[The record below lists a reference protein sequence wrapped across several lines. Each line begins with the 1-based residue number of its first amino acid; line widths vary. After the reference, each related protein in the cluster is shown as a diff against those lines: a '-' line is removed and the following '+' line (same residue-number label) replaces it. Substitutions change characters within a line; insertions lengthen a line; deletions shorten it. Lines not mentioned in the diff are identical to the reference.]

1 MCGICHRVGDVT
13 RRTAV
18 GWDLKLWLEATLARE
33 ISVEELRTASG
44 LSRHKWYGDRGRGIA
59 GRSAADDF
67 PNAEEARKAADHFG
81 VSLTELLLDFAL
93 VDFEDLSA
101 YVEHKGGAAPARCSP
116 GRRGVL
122 GRIMGAGRY
131 SIRPDAPPA

>member
-1 MCGICHRVGDVT
+1 MGDVA

-59 GRSAADDF
+59 GRSEADDF
-67 PNAEEARKAADHFG
+67 PNAEEARKVADHFG
-81 VSLTELLLDFAL
+81 VSLTELLIEVAL
-93 VDFEDLSA
+93 IEFDDLSA
-101 YVEHKGGAAPARCSP
+101 YVEHKGGTPPQPCAPS
-116 GRRGVL
+116 RRGVL

>member
-1 MCGICHRVGDVT
+1 MGDVT
-13 RRTAV
+13 RRTAI

-33 ISVEELRTASG
+33 ISIEELRTASG

-59 GRSAADDF
+59 GRSEADDF
-67 PNAEEARKAADHFG
+67 PNAEEARKVADHFG
-81 VSLTELLLDFAL
+81 VSLTELLIEFAL
-93 VDFEDLSA
+93 IEFDDLSA
-101 YVEHKGGAAPARCSP
+101 YVEHKGGTPPQPCAPS
-116 GRRGVL
+116 RRGVL

>member
-1 MCGICHRVGDVT
+1 MT

-59 GRSAADDF
+59 GRSEADDF
-67 PNAEEARKAADHFG
+67 PNAEEARKVAEHFG
-81 VSLTELLLDFAL
+81 VSLTQLLIDFAL
-93 VDFEDLSA
+93 VDFEDLIA
-101 YVEHKGGAAPARCSP
+101 YIEHKGGTPPPRCAPS
-116 GRRGVL
+116 RRGVL